1 MEVRLHPLEKRH
13 LEWLLQ
19 IRNHESTRSQLKN
32 DTIFTLEECEKWF
45 ETLKSPWYVIM
56 DEDLYWVGYVR
67 TDGDEVGCDIHLIIE
82 GEDIRQEKYKEYLK
96 DKTYGELDVFE
107 DNHIKSLYEELG
119 FKETGE
125 VQFIRGR
132 KYLKMI
138 YENRN

>member
-67 TDGDEVGCDIHLIIE
+67 TDGVKLDVIYILITE
-82 GEDIRQEKYKEYLK
+82 GEDMQ
-96 DKTYGELDVFE
+96 DKHTK
-107 DNHIKSLYEELG
+107 NI
-119 FKETGE
+119 
-125 VQFIRGR
+125 
-132 KYLKMI
+132 
-138 YENRN
+138 

>member
-1 MEVRLHPLEKRH
+1 MEIRLHPLEKKH
-13 LEWLLQ
+13 LEWLLK

-67 TDGDEVGCDIHLIIE
+67 TNGDEVGCDIHPDYRRRGYARE
-82 GEDIRQEKYKEYLK
+82 AYKQYLK
-96 DKTYGELDVFE
+96 DKTYAELDVFE
-107 DNHIKSLYEELG
+107 DNHAKSLYEELG